1 MTADDHK
8 LKPAAT
14 SDELGPPSPGAPPSP
29 KALLERKR
37 LLAAPPF
44 SGDGVRWPKSEA
56 EAHLLHRRKIL
67 TVNGTHTTLAFHTLA
82 VHEPP
87 PHAGLPKGDY
97 ELIRAI
103 GLETGA
109 EADDDA
115 AMDAALQVEEAHAM
129 AWAWVV
135 ARQLLLLF
143 ESDVVVARAA
153 LGCERASDAESDA
166 ALAEALLDGA
176 RVALDRLGRLGLGL
190 GSGFGLGFGFGLA
203 DPNPNVA
210 LDRLGRGGDTTSRV
224 LGGGVVNRFTGRLK
238 PIASFLDASS
248 ASGSSRWLRGA
259 LPRQVLRRAKL
270 TETAMRLAVLG
281 LTADAERFTLDAP

>member
-1 MTADDHK
+1 MH
-8 LKPAAT
+8 
-14 SDELGPPSPGAPPSP
+14 
-29 KALLERKR
+29 
-37 LLAAPPF
+37 
-44 SGDGVRWPKSEA
+44 
-56 EAHLLHRRKIL
+56 H
-67 TVNGTHTTLAFHTLA
+67 
-82 VHEPP
+82 
-87 PHAGLPKGDY
+87 
-97 ELIRAI
+97 
-103 GLETGA
+103 
-109 EADDDA
+109 
-115 AMDAALQVEEAHAM
+115 ALQVEEAHAM

-153 LGCERASDAESDA
+153 LGCERASDVESDA

-248 ASGSSRWLRGA
+248 KGASGSSRWLRGA